1 MVSEAFRLI
10 QTADPSSSHP
20 DFKAVL
26 VFFSLLLCFMLQAKF
41 LSQDQINGMYSFIL
55 VFISKISLTN
65 LYLYILYIYVK
76 NGISP
81 KSVSV

>member
-10 QTADPSSSHP
+10 ETAHPSSSHP
-20 DFKAVL
+20 AFKAVL
-26 VFFSLLLCFMLQAKF
+26 LVFFFSPSLLLLQAKF

-65 LYLYILYIYVK
+65 LYFYIYILYIYM
-76 NGISP
+76 
-81 KSVSV
+81 